1 MAFMQK
7 AKRTTKKITVRYVMM
22 QKERQFIKEIQDY
35 MLEIMQKVQP
45 EQMTKSEF
53 TDLMNPVIDLMENE
67 EIFIRDVEM
76 IDGTVR
82 LYY

>member
-1 MAFMQK
+1 
-7 AKRTTKKITVRYVMM
+7 MM

>member
-1 MAFMQK
+1 
-7 AKRTTKKITVRYVMM
+7 MM

-45 EQMTKSEF
+45 EQMTRSEF
-53 TDLMNPVIDLMENE
+53 TDLMNPIIDLLENE

-82 LYY
+82 VYY

>member
-1 MAFMQK
+1 
-7 AKRTTKKITVRYVMM
+7 
-22 QKERQFIKEIQDY
+22 

-45 EQMTKSEF
+45 EQMTRSEF
-53 TDLMNPVIDLMENE
+53 ADLIHPVIDLLENE
-67 EIFIRDVEM
+67 KIFIRDVEM

>member
-1 MAFMQK
+1 
-7 AKRTTKKITVRYVMM
+7 MM

-45 EQMTKSEF
+45 EQMTRSEF
-53 TDLMNPVIDLMENE
+53 TDLMNPIIDLLENE

-82 LYY
+82 GYY

>member
-1 MAFMQK
+1 
-7 AKRTTKKITVRYVMM
+7 MM

-45 EQMTKSEF
+45 EQMTRSEF
-53 TDLMNPVIDLMENE
+53 TDLMNPIIDLLENE

-82 LYY
+82 IYY

>member
-1 MAFMQK
+1 
-7 AKRTTKKITVRYVMM
+7 MM

-45 EQMTKSEF
+45 EQMTRSEF

-82 LYY
+82 IYY